1 MHKIELLA
9 PAGSEDAFFA
19 AIAAGADAVYFGTNR
34 FNARERATNI
44 SLERLSYLTKIA
56 HAHNVRM
63 YMTLNIVFY
72 DNEFSDAVELVGAAY
87 KSGIDAVIVQDLGM
101 ISVLK
106 NAFPDLEIHAS
117 TQMTTH
123 NIAQCQLLADMGV
136 SQINLSRELSLDEIK
151 PLASF
156 MHANSIV
163 PEVFIHGAYCIS
175 YSGQCYFSGG
185 LYGLPGNRGQCV
197 QPCRREF
204 CADTVSCGAP
214 RTKEKNYLTPFNLK
228 DNCAFSRIK
237 ELVEACG
244 TSCSLKI
251 EGRIKSADYVYAVTS
266 AWREQLDKLE
276 NGGKIASA
284 DERLSLSMNRGFSA
298 GYLEKSISRDMF
310 TSGKKDHSWT
320 ECGSVVSFRA
330 DSKTLLLALT
340 DSAPEKD
347 DEVAI
352 YGKDGSFICNASV
365 KSVEK
370 VGSKQISAKI
380 AINGKLNGKIMP
392 GQSVLRIKHFLSDDA
407 LDELKK
413 TLASGGADSRG
424 TGAGAVN
431 SRGVDN
437 AIARS
442 ADAAE
447 TGKTAISVRVSGQLD
462 GFLETVWTIQS
473 EETGKNVA
481 VTIRSETLLSAAQK
495 RSLDEETVAGKFGRL
510 GDTNFYL
517 SEIDCEKLKPGVFLP
532 LGELNEIR
540 RKAVAEL
547 DAKLIATAPQAEN
560 PLLGTATMPET
571 PCASSSTVSVP
582 HLAGKQANPKKFR
595 TITLLHSPDEYTTR
609 TNAILALEIPVL
621 FRDGMLDEYI
631 SFLNAHRDVI
641 PYFPA
646 ILFEND
652 FAAAIDFLSELA
664 EMQTSKSGTNSPC
677 PEDSSHTPQK
687 THHIRTV
694 ICENAGLLSAASNA
708 GFSVVP
714 GFHLNITNS
723 YSIAE
728 YYKQFKC
735 PVFIPSPETTAEQLA
750 NMTLPDNTELWLLPS
765 AKNFLMQSRQCLV
778 GRASGCKKAATDR
791 ECLKNCERSVS
802 LVGRQDESIIAEK
815 KPGFY
820 SCLKLDKS
828 YSRLVLT
835 ETPSPIV

>member
-1 MHKIELLA
+1 MHHIELLA

-44 SLERLSYLTKIA
+44 SLERLPYLTKIA
-56 HAHNVRM
+56 HAHKVRM

-101 ISVLK
+101 VSVLRQVY
-106 NAFPDLEIHAS
+106 PDLEIHAS

-123 NIAQCQLLADMGV
+123 NLAQCRLLADMGV

-151 PLASF
+151 PLAAF

-204 CADTVSCGAP
+204 CASTVMCSAP
-214 RTKEKNYLTPFNLK
+214 RANEKEKNYFTPFNLK
-228 DNCAFSRIK
+228 DNCAFSMVK

-244 TSCSLKI
+244 WSQSAPDTDRPICSLKI

-266 AWREQLDKLE
+266 AWREQLDRLE
-276 NGGKIASA
+276 NRGKDKLTDDCQLLAE

-298 GYLEKSISRDMF
+298 GYLENDISRDMF

-330 DSKTLLLALT
+330 DSKTLLLALA
-340 DSAPEKD
+340 DSAPGGAFSAPENG

-352 YGKDGSFICNASV
+352 YGKDGSFVCNASV

-370 VGSKQISAKI
+370 AGSKQISAKI

-392 GQSVLRIKHFLSDDA
+392 GQSVLRIKHFLSDEELA
-407 LDELKK
+407 SLKK
-413 TLASGGADSRG
+413 TLNF
-424 TGAGAVN
+424 GAVVAA
-431 SRGVDN
+431 GY
-437 AIARS
+437 S
-442 ADAAE
+442 ADASDSYGAGTSCPHAE
-447 TGKTAISVRVSGQLD
+447 DAEKTAVSVRVSGKLD
-462 GFLETVWTIQS
+462 GVLETVWCIYDEKT
-473 EETGKNVA
+473 EKNASVE
-481 VTIRSETLLSAAQK
+481 VLSQTLLSAAQK
-495 RSLDEETVAGKFGRL
+495 RSLNEETVAEKFGRL
-510 GDTNFYL
+510 GDTSFYL
-517 SEIDCEKLKPGVFLP
+517 AGIDCTGLAQNLFLP

-540 RKAVAEL
+540 RQAVAL
-547 DAKLIATAPQAEN
+547 LADALLETAPETQTDSPRQA
-560 PLLGTATMPET
+560 
-571 PCASSSTVSVP
+571 TVSVP
-582 HLAGKQANPKKFR
+582 HLVGTQANPKNFR
-595 TITLLHSPDEYTTR
+595 TITLLHSPDEYISR
-609 TNAILALEIPVL
+609 TSATSCKSAGSKTENAIFALEIPVF
-621 FRDGMLDEYI
+621 FRDGVRDEYI
-631 SFLNAHRDVI
+631 SFLNAHPDVLL
-641 PYFPA
+641 YFPA

-652 FAAAIDFLSELA
+652 FSEAVSFLSEL
-664 EMQTSKSGTNSPC
+664 TKRN
-677 PEDSSHTPQK
+677 
-687 THHIRTV
+687 V
-694 ICENAGLLSAASNA
+694 ICENAGLLVAAYNA

-723 YSIAE
+723 YSVAE
-728 YYKQFKC
+728 YCKRFKC
-735 PVFIPSPETTAEQLA
+735 PAVIPSPETTVAQLA
-750 NMTLPDNTELWLLPS
+750 NMTLPDSTEIWLLPE

-791 ECLKNCERSVS
+791 ECLKNCERAVS
-802 LVGRQDESIIAEK
+802 LVGRQGESIIAEK
-815 KPGFY
+815 RPGFY
-820 SCLKLDKS
+820 SCLSL
-828 YSRLVLT
+828 RPTVLGANN
-835 ETPSPIV
+835 